1 MGDSSLTHLTSPS
14 NLHTMKKVTYSL
26 MIALCSILMMP
37 VNAGATNNPNAVN
50 RMEPTTAEAEAANK
64 LLNRLYEIDAMDVK
78 NMAKAEKK
86 QLRNEVKAIKHD
98 LKDLSGGVYLSVGAA
113 IIIILLLILLL

>member
-1 MGDSSLTHLTSPS
+1 
-14 NLHTMKKVTYSL
+14 MKKVTYTL
-26 MIALCSILMMP
+26 MIALCSIFMLP
-37 VNAGATNNPNAVN
+37 VNAGATNNPNTITRN
-50 RMEPTTAEAEAANK
+50 EPATNETEVANK
-64 LLNRLYEIDAMDVK
+64 LLNRLYEIEAMNVK